1 MVKVDTKLIPT
12 QCPHPPLFLQGVGV
26 GEGGGAKKFSML
38 AKRELAIF
46 EFLGVG
52 GVSKKGGVDIFREV
66 EHFLKVKF
74 NC

>member
-1 MVKVDTKLIPT
+1 MK
-12 QCPHPPLFLQGVGV
+12 GG
-26 GEGGGAKKFSML
+26 GGGGGAKKFSML